1 VLLLPP
7 PPPPALT
14 KILPAYP
21 NPGIPNLVLQNRSAQ
36 KTIKETTPQETI
48 SSKFK
53 PSPLPPKT
61 TNSEQSCSK
70 RATGKPEK
78 QSKHC
83 SPKNV
88 SRQNPKLET
97 VSYAKTNT
105 KIKKNRTNKKEP
117 KPAAVEHEQQRRP

>member
-7 PPPPALT
+7 PPLPPAIT

-21 NPGIPNLVLQNRSAQ
+21 NPGIPNPVLQKRSAQ
-36 KTIKETTPQETI
+36 KTIKEATPQETI
-48 SSKFK
+48 SSKFN
-53 PSPLPPKT
+53 PPPLPPKT
-61 TNSEQSCSK
+61 TNSEQSYSK

-97 VSYAKTNT
+97 VSYAKTKHQNKKT
-105 KIKKNRTNKKEP
+105 EQMKKNQK
-117 KPAAVEHEQQRRP
+117 QLQ